1 MSPSDFFQAVPISP
15 LSPLLSPSVGSP
27 WCRRFRK
34 WQCSVGCSLARLLP
48 ASRFVLFFVRVPPLG
63 WLGVFIIVLFFVLR
77 ATPWLARGYDYCF
90 VFCLRTAPWLVRGY
104 YYRFL
109 YRYRACALF
118 RFGVGVFNVFRG
130 GVRFPNEVGVW

>member
-1 MSPSDFFQAVPISP
+1 M
-15 LSPLLSPSVGSP
+15 GSP

-104 YYRFL
+104 YYRFH
-109 YRYRACALF
+109 YRYGACAFF
-118 RFGVGVFNVFRG
+118 RLVWVCLMFY
-130 GVRFPNEVGVW
+130 EVGFDSPTKLVSGDPLVYW